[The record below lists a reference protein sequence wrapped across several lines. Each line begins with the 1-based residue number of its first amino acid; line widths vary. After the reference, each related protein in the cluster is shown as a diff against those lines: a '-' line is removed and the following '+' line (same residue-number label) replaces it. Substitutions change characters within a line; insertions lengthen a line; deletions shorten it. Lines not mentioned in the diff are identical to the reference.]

1 MVIVVPGDPV
11 PQPVFII
18 VKQTLPIFTSL
29 SQRYS
34 SDHDITE
41 AVCALLKQSVSTLQD
56 DIRPLSQD
64 VLNMTVACYRA
75 SPHTAALDLVKQF
88 FILYGKEAD
97 LSPALKVTRGFII
110 FLKKK
115 TKTENIVFFVVVS
128 SRCS

>member
-34 SDHDITE
+34 SDHDVTE

-110 FLKKK
+110 
-115 TKTENIVFFVVVS
+115 
-128 SRCS
+128 